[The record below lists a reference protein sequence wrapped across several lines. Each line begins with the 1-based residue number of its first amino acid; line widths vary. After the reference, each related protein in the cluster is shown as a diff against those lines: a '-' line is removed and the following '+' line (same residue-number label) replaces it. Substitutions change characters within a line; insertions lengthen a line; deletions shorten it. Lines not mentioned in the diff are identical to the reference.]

1 MVRWLV
7 SCCVKS
13 PVAVADAVKLGTAR
27 GVAAASEPGKTYPRV
42 WSISAHCVPSEVA
55 LRPQHLQPAAP
66 PPCPAGSLFA
76 SVYSGVFY
84 PDKANF
90 LLFLALAPVAVG
102 LLALPWVSGRGGRCR
117 CPGCYCGVVFGCGA
131 CECCCIAGWRQR
143 ACSRGWPHA
152 HPAPPRCPLA
162 PHPAAAGWGR
172 PSLSCGQRA
181 GPCTCF
187 STAAPGP
194 PGPSS
199 AGQPLQLCAKER
211 AGERAARVHR
221 RWGSGWEP
229 RLQAAPHAPCPARGT
244 AQVCPT
250 PARTHPDPTPLTPHA
265 EGRFIFS
272 LQALGTLGVYLITG
286 ATFNSLYPLSQ
297 SARLTVTVGAGLLLL
312 PLLLVPHG
320 SGGLLSQKAV
330 LHTQLSHYQDQDD
343 PPPED
348 EEAAAEGSLT
358 QPLLQPGMQRDA
370 APEAAAAAGAAEAGH
385 STAAEQ
391 EEGSEADSELAAAIA
406 ASLREAEAAGLAS
419 HQADA
424 AAAGQLVFEPA
435 ALDGH
440 VQDLISFEPAVLDD
454 SVPAARSATADGLGP
469 PAAAAEAE
477 APTPPAA
484 APASDGPAAQEP
496 QPASGRPPSPFAEPG
511 PQAQLPPELSPMQC
525 LRSSDFW
532 LLFLVLCIGM
542 GSGLTLVNNLSQL
555 VKALTGGA
563 SALETTPVLVSAFS
577 VCNCAGEGAAPWG
590 WWELLWLWV

>member
-1 MVRWLV
+1 MLLLRCSLAA
-7 SCCVKS
+7 
-13 PVAVADAVKLGTAR
+13 PARTAGNTRMLRHR
-27 GVAAASEPGKTYPRV
+27 GVHWRLLQ
-42 WSISAHCVPSEVA
+42 HCRSKVP
-55 LRPQHLQPAAP
+55 
-66 PPCPAGSLFA
+66 
-76 SVYSGVFY
+76 
-84 PDKANF
+84 
-90 LLFLALAPVAVG
+90 LLD
-102 LLALPWVSGRGGRCR
+102 
-117 CPGCYCGVVFGCGA
+117 
-131 CECCCIAGWRQR
+131 
-143 ACSRGWPHA
+143 
-152 HPAPPRCPLA
+152 
-162 PHPAAAGWGR
+162 
-172 PSLSCGQRA
+172 
-181 GPCTCF
+181 
-187 STAAPGP
+187 P

-199 AGQPLQLCAKER
+199 AGQPLQLCAEER

-229 RLQAAPHAPCPARGT
+229 RLQAAPPAPCPARGT

-348 EEAAAEGSLT
+348 EEAAAGGRAAEGSLT

-370 APEAAAAAGAAEAGH
+370 APEAAAAAVAAGAGH

-391 EEGSEADSELAAAIA
+391 EEGSEADSELATAIA

-424 AAAGQLVFEPA
+424 PTAGQPDFEPA
-435 ALDGH
+435 VPDVH

-454 SVPAARSATADGLGP
+454 GAPAARSAAADGLEPP
-469 PAAAAEAE
+469 PAAAQAEA
-477 APTPPAA
+477 ATPPAA
-484 APASDGPAAQEP
+484 APASDSPAAQEP
-496 QPASGRPPSPFAEPG
+496 QPATGRPPLPFAEPG

-577 VCNCAGEGAAPWG
+577 VCNCAGEGAAAWG
-590 WWELLWLWV
+590 WWELLWLWVWLPPALALLYAGGRLPWPGCARSGPSARRHMLGAPAALLRWPGQYMGAPALLGSPGQVTAATPGLPVCRRPHGAGLLPGAPAARARHAPHRLPAARLRPHGSHLPGPGLCPPARPLPPQRPGRLCGRWVGRGRGRNP